1 MKKLAI
7 LALVVGG
14 VALLECLPAPQ
25 AAAYFEE
32 HRGGRVWGGGMFG
45 GGLVNSYLGAGG
57 YQSYGGYGFQNYGNG
72 GYIYRAP
79 PVYRTYPAYGGVI
92 YSNPGYVYPG
102 APLPGIQ
109 VYRYGPYPGYGYAH
123 RGFYE

>member
-14 VALLECLPAPQ
+14 VALLECLPAPR

-32 HRGGRVWGGGMFG
+32 HRGGRIWGGGMLG
-45 GGLVNSYLGAGG
+45 RGLITPYLGAGG
-57 YQSYGGYGFQNYGNG
+57 YQSYGGYGFAPYSG

-79 PVYRTYPAYGGVI
+79 PIYRAYPAFGGPI
-92 YSNPGYVYPG
+92 LSNPGFGYPV
-102 APLPGIQ
+102 APAPGIQ
-109 VYRYGPYPGYGYAH
+109 VYRYGPYPGYGYGY